1 MKHVKRFLALSLA
14 AALLAGCVS
23 CGNSDE
29 KTSPTGGG
37 SGVDST
43 GDGGTLR
50 IAMTCAAL
58 PNTDSEPTEGQ
69 EGYRFVSFQ
78 LYDALVK
85 WDASS
90 ETEAGKIIP
99 GLATSCEQNP
109 ENPKRWTFHLREG
122 VKFHDGTDFN
132 ADCVIFALDRVMN
145 PDFEYYSTTC
155 AASVGSFLANIE
167 SYAKVDDYTITI
179 DTVQDNNAY
188 LIYDLP
194 YIMIPSMEAVKEK
207 GDGFADAPV
216 GSGPFRFVS
225 KIAGQELVM
234 ERNENYWGNVPQIKT
249 LILKPISDASARLA
263 ALQSGEVDW
272 AEVVPVESLESL
284 KSQGYQVK
292 LNDYM
297 QYFMWL
303 GNAVRG
309 NFGNS
314 VSDNRLV
321 LSVVSE
327 ALHNTLILALGASI
341 FAFLLSILIG
351 VYSSY
356 RPNSIFSWI
365 GTVFG
370 IGGISIPNYCLSLI
384 LIGIFSVNLRLLPST
399 GMYTSGDYTFSSLIQ
414 HLILPAIA
422 AGAMTLGIMTRM
434 VRSSVSEMRSRS
446 FVTTLRAKGLS
457 EPAIMRHVLRN
468 SFPTLLTVAG
478 LQFGYLMG
486 GSTMVE
492 TIFSWPGIGL
502 IIYQSIFTSDFPVTQ
517 AAILIVAAI
526 FVSINLLID
535 LLRIVADPR
544 LRK

>member
-1 MKHVKRFLALSLA
+1 MVRVILKRIGLAFLTLFGVTVIVF
-14 AALLAGCVS
+14 ALLQMMPG
-23 CGNSDE
+23 E
-29 KTSPTGGG
+29 PI
-37 SGVDST
+37 DSIVP
-43 GDGGTLR
+43 L
-50 IAMTCAAL
+50 
-58 PNTDSEPTEGQ
+58 
-69 EGYRFVSFQ
+69 
-78 LYDALVK
+78 
-85 WDASS
+85 DAS
-90 ETEAGKIIP
+90 EELRQVIID
-99 GLATSCEQNP
+99 Q
-109 ENPKRWTFHLREG
+109 
-122 VKFHDGTDFN
+122 
-132 ADCVIFALDRVMN
+132 
-145 PDFEYYSTTC
+145 Y
-155 AASVGSFLANIE
+155 
-167 SYAKVDDYTITI
+167 
-179 DTVQDNNAY
+179 
-188 LIYDLP
+188 
-194 YIMIPSMEAVKEK
+194 
-207 GDGFADAPV
+207 GFDQP
-216 GSGPFRFVS
+216 
-225 KIAGQELVM
+225 L
-234 ERNENYWGNVPQIKT
+234 
-249 LILKPISDASARLA
+249 
-263 ALQSGEVDW
+263 
-272 AEVVPVESLESL
+272 
-284 KSQGYQVK
+284 
-292 LNDYM
+292 YM

-303 GNAVRG
+303 GNAVCG

-327 ALHNTLILALGASI
+327 AHHNTLILALGASI

-384 LIGIFSVNLRLLPST
+384 LIGIFSVTLRLLPST

-422 AGAMTLGIMTRM
+422 AGAM
-434 VRSSVSEMRSRS
+434 
-446 FVTTLRAKGLS
+446 
-457 EPAIMRHVLRN
+457 
-468 SFPTLLTVAG
+468 TLLTVAG

>member
-1 MKHVKRFLALSLA
+1 MVRVILKRIGLAFLTLFGVTVIVF
-14 AALLAGCVS
+14 ALLQMMPG
-23 CGNSDE
+23 E
-29 KTSPTGGG
+29 PI
-37 SGVDST
+37 DSIVP
-43 GDGGTLR
+43 L
-50 IAMTCAAL
+50 
-58 PNTDSEPTEGQ
+58 
-69 EGYRFVSFQ
+69 
-78 LYDALVK
+78 
-85 WDASS
+85 DAS
-90 ETEAGKIIP
+90 EELRQVIID
-99 GLATSCEQNP
+99 Q
-109 ENPKRWTFHLREG
+109 
-122 VKFHDGTDFN
+122 
-132 ADCVIFALDRVMN
+132 
-145 PDFEYYSTTC
+145 Y
-155 AASVGSFLANIE
+155 
-167 SYAKVDDYTITI
+167 
-179 DTVQDNNAY
+179 
-188 LIYDLP
+188 
-194 YIMIPSMEAVKEK
+194 
-207 GDGFADAPV
+207 GFDQP
-216 GSGPFRFVS
+216 
-225 KIAGQELVM
+225 L
-234 ERNENYWGNVPQIKT
+234 
-249 LILKPISDASARLA
+249 
-263 ALQSGEVDW
+263 
-272 AEVVPVESLESL
+272 
-284 KSQGYQVK
+284 
-292 LNDYM
+292 YM

-384 LIGIFSVNLRLLPST
+384 LIGIFSVTLRLLPST

-492 TIFSWPGIGL
+492 TIFSWPGIGSL
-502 IIYQSIFTSDFPVTQ
+502 MIKSIDARDYPVVMGITVLV
-517 AAILIVAAI
+517 AIAVLVFNI
-526 FVSINLLID
+526 LTD
-535 LLRIVADPR
+535 LVYGILDPR
-544 LRK
+544 IRYN

>member
-1 MKHVKRFLALSLA
+1 MVRVILKRIGLAFLTLFGVTVIVF
-14 AALLAGCVS
+14 ALLQMMPG
-23 CGNSDE
+23 E
-29 KTSPTGGG
+29 PI
-37 SGVDST
+37 DSIVP
-43 GDGGTLR
+43 L
-50 IAMTCAAL
+50 
-58 PNTDSEPTEGQ
+58 
-69 EGYRFVSFQ
+69 
-78 LYDALVK
+78 
-85 WDASS
+85 DAS
-90 ETEAGKIIP
+90 EELRQVIID
-99 GLATSCEQNP
+99 Q
-109 ENPKRWTFHLREG
+109 
-122 VKFHDGTDFN
+122 
-132 ADCVIFALDRVMN
+132 
-145 PDFEYYSTTC
+145 Y
-155 AASVGSFLANIE
+155 
-167 SYAKVDDYTITI
+167 
-179 DTVQDNNAY
+179 
-188 LIYDLP
+188 
-194 YIMIPSMEAVKEK
+194 
-207 GDGFADAPV
+207 GFDQP
-216 GSGPFRFVS
+216 
-225 KIAGQELVM
+225 L
-234 ERNENYWGNVPQIKT
+234 
-249 LILKPISDASARLA
+249 
-263 ALQSGEVDW
+263 
-272 AEVVPVESLESL
+272 
-284 KSQGYQVK
+284 
-292 LNDYM
+292 YM

-327 ALHNTLILALGASI
+327 ALHNT
-341 FAFLLSILIG
+341 LIG

-384 LIGIFSVNLRLLPST
+384 LIGIFSVTLRLLPST

-446 FVTTLRAKGLS
+446 FVTTLRAKELS

-492 TIFSWPGIGL
+492 TIFSWPGISL

>member
-1 MKHVKRFLALSLA
+1 MNVLDEIGHTPLVRLERLSAKLGA
-14 AALLAGCVS
+14 QVWLK
-23 CGNSDE
+23 DE
-29 KTSPTGGG
+29 TRNPTGSVKDRVACHCIRMAKDRG
-37 SGVDST
+37 DIT
-43 GDGGTLR
+43 GKKAVIEACSGTLGVSL
-50 IAMTCAAL
+50 AMTCAAL

-99 GLATSCEQNP
+99 GLATSWEQNP

-292 LNDYM
+292 LNDYPHA
-297 QYFMWL
+297 WL
-303 GNAVRG
+303 YIMNTESGPFADARVRQA
-309 NFGNS
+309 FS
-314 VSDNRLV
+314 MSINREGLCNDILQGV
-321 LSVVSE
+321 GTPLAQLMYPGSPWYAEGVEEYTYNPERAKELLAE
-327 ALHNTLILALGASI
+327 AG
-341 FAFLLSILIG
+341 
-351 VYSSY
+351 Y
-356 RPNSIFSWI
+356 RPYYMYRQKGTLQNLENI
-365 GTVFG
+365 GWAKPGFE
-370 IGGISIPNYCLSLI
+370 CLYNIYIMEEVHTI
-384 LIGIFSVNLRLLPST
+384 LS
-399 GMYTSGDYTFSSLIQ
+399 
-414 HLILPAIA
+414 
-422 AGAMTLGIMTRM
+422 AGA
-434 VRSSVSEMRSRS
+434 
-446 FVTTLRAKGLS
+446 
-457 EPAIMRHVLRN
+457 
-468 SFPTLLTVAG
+468 
-478 LQFGYLMG
+478 G
-486 GSTMVE
+486 GSTKLVIPGQRRGKIERIFNFKYPTEYIDRFAELLDRKKAVE
-492 TIFSWPGIGL
+492 DF
-502 IIYQSIFTSDFPVTQ
+502 YARYTSQTLHQP
-517 AAILIVAAI
+517 
-526 FVSINLLID
+526 
-535 LLRIVADPR
+535 
-544 LRK
+544 

>member
-1 MKHVKRFLALSLA
+1 
-14 AALLAGCVS
+14 
-23 CGNSDE
+23 
-29 KTSPTGGG
+29 
-37 SGVDST
+37 
-43 GDGGTLR
+43 
-50 IAMTCAAL
+50 
-58 PNTDSEPTEGQ
+58 
-69 EGYRFVSFQ
+69 
-78 LYDALVK
+78 
-85 WDASS
+85 
-90 ETEAGKIIP
+90 
-99 GLATSCEQNP
+99 
-109 ENPKRWTFHLREG
+109 
-122 VKFHDGTDFN
+122 
-132 ADCVIFALDRVMN
+132 
-145 PDFEYYSTTC
+145 
-155 AASVGSFLANIE
+155 
-167 SYAKVDDYTITI
+167 
-179 DTVQDNNAY
+179 
-188 LIYDLP
+188 
-194 YIMIPSMEAVKEK
+194 
-207 GDGFADAPV
+207 
-216 GSGPFRFVS
+216 
-225 KIAGQELVM
+225 
-234 ERNENYWGNVPQIKT
+234 
-249 LILKPISDASARLA
+249 
-263 ALQSGEVDW
+263 
-272 AEVVPVESLESL
+272 
-284 KSQGYQVK
+284 
-292 LNDYM
+292 M

-327 ALHNTLILALGASI
+327 ALHNTLILALGASV

-384 LIGIFSVNLRLLPST
+384 LIGIFSVTLRLLPST

-446 FVTTLRAKGLS
+446 FVATLRAKGLS

>member
-1 MKHVKRFLALSLA
+1 MVRVILKRIGLAFLTLFGVTVIVF
-14 AALLAGCVS
+14 ALLQMMPG
-23 CGNSDE
+23 E
-29 KTSPTGGG
+29 PI
-37 SGVDST
+37 DSIVP
-43 GDGGTLR
+43 L
-50 IAMTCAAL
+50 
-58 PNTDSEPTEGQ
+58 
-69 EGYRFVSFQ
+69 
-78 LYDALVK
+78 
-85 WDASS
+85 DAS
-90 ETEAGKIIP
+90 EELRQVIID
-99 GLATSCEQNP
+99 Q
-109 ENPKRWTFHLREG
+109 
-122 VKFHDGTDFN
+122 
-132 ADCVIFALDRVMN
+132 
-145 PDFEYYSTTC
+145 Y
-155 AASVGSFLANIE
+155 
-167 SYAKVDDYTITI
+167 
-179 DTVQDNNAY
+179 
-188 LIYDLP
+188 
-194 YIMIPSMEAVKEK
+194 
-207 GDGFADAPV
+207 GFDQP
-216 GSGPFRFVS
+216 
-225 KIAGQELVM
+225 L
-234 ERNENYWGNVPQIKT
+234 
-249 LILKPISDASARLA
+249 
-263 ALQSGEVDW
+263 
-272 AEVVPVESLESL
+272 
-284 KSQGYQVK
+284 
-292 LNDYM
+292 YM

-384 LIGIFSVNLRLLPST
+384 LIGIFSVTLRLLPST

-544 LRK
+544 LSK